1 MQNYFNHNNQE
12 WFAEQVPLS
21 RIAKEVG
28 TPCYVYVKQAL
39 LDNWLNFTQA
49 FKGYPHRINY
59 AVKANS
65 NLSVL
70 NVFNQL
76 NSGFD
81 IVSIGEL
88 ERLLAVNCLPE
99 NIVFSG
105 VGKSVE
111 ELKFAVKL
119 GINCINLE
127 SEAELFKLNEI
138 ALQLATKAN
147 IAFRINPDVNVD
159 THPYISTGIKENK
172 FGVSIKLAIN
182 LYKIARELPG
192 IRIKGIAFHIGSQI
206 LNLNPFSMA
215 IDKILKLINDLK
227 RESIILEYIN
237 VGGGLGVCYQ
247 NETVP
252 NIAEYVDLLLNKLS
266 STNLKIYIEPGRS
279 MVANAGVLLTTIQ
292 YIKSA
297 DNGKHFAIVD
307 AGMNDLFRPAL
318 YGAWHEIVPIKCKN
332 SDVPIRRFDIVG
344 PVCESGDFLGKD
356 RDLSLETDDLLMIA
370 TAGAYAFSMSS
381 NYNTRPRSA
390 EIMVEGDKYKI
401 VRSREKITDL
411 FALEYI

>member
-1 MQNYFNHNNQE
+1 MPHYFNHNNQE
-12 WFAEQVPLS
+12 WFADQVALS

-39 LDNWLNFTQA
+39 LDNWSSFTQA

-70 NVFNQL
+70 NIFNKL

-88 ERLLAVNCLPE
+88 ERLLAVNCLPQ

-119 GINCINLE
+119 GIDCINLE

-147 IAFRINPDVNVD
+147 IAFRINPDVNVN

-172 FGVSIKLAIN
+172 FGVSIKTALD
-182 LYKIARELPG
+182 LYKVAKKLPG
-192 IRIKGIAFHIGSQI
+192 IIIKGIAFHIGSQI
-206 LNLNPFSMA
+206 LNLHPFSIA
-215 IDKILKLINDLK
+215 IDKILKIIDALK
-227 RESIILEYIN
+227 EESIILEHIN

-247 NETVP
+247 NEKLP
-252 NIAEYVDLLLNKLS
+252 NISQYVDLLLNKLLL
-266 STNLKIYIEPGRS
+266 TNLKIYIEPGRS
-279 MVANAGVLLTTIQ
+279 LVANAGVLLTTIQ

-297 DNGKHFAIVD
+297 DNDKYFAIVD

-318 YGAWHEIVPIKCKN
+318 YGAWHQIVPIKCKKF
-332 SDVPIRRFDIVG
+332 DVPVRRFDIVG
-344 PVCESGDFLGKD
+344 PVCESGDFLGKN
-356 RDLSLETDDLLMIA
+356 RDLSLETDDLLMIT
-370 TAGAYAFSMSS
+370 TAGGYGFSMSS
-381 NYNTRPRSA
+381 NYNTRPRSP